1 MADSVVELGVNTSST
16 SEVVPS
22 ANDTGNDTGNAVP
35 VSEVS
40 SAESAM
46 TVTLDDGQY
55 GQICQYMATQM
66 YISLAIF
73 AAVGFIFGTLVV
85 QQVLSRWGVR

>member
-1 MADSVVELGVNTSST
+1 MSDSVVELGVNTSST
-16 SEVVPS
+16 SEDVPT
-22 ANDTGNDTGNAVP
+22 ANDTGNIGST
-35 VSEVS
+35 SEVVP
-40 SAESAM
+40 SAESTM
-46 TVTLDDGQY
+46 TITLDEGQY
-55 GQICQYMATQM
+55 AQLCQYMATQM

>member
-1 MADSVVELGVNTSST
+1 MADSVVELGINSSNT

-22 ANDTGNDTGNAVP
+22 VGDAGNGSSSEGVP
-35 VSEVS
+35 A
-40 SAESAM
+40 AESTM
-46 TVTLDDGQY
+46 TVTLDEGQY
-55 GQICQYMATQM
+55 AQLCQYMATQM